1 MNEHQ
6 PSGTRRRR
14 GVVAAIL
21 SAAAVAVALPVSG
34 ALAGGDPASGE
45 SASRAAVPTQARD
58 QTAPRD
64 DAPRERGDCPEK
76 DGRGDSGSDSSSG
89 SDASVEL

>member
-1 MNEHQ
+1 MKEH
-6 PSGTRRRR
+6 GNRRR
-14 GVVAAIL
+14 GMAAVVL

-34 ALAGGDPASGE
+34 ALAGDDSMSGGPA
-45 SASRAAVPTQARD
+45 PTQVQD

-64 DAPRERGDCPEK
+64 DSPRNHGDCPDK
-76 DGRGDSGSDSSSG
+76 DGRGGSDSDPAPG